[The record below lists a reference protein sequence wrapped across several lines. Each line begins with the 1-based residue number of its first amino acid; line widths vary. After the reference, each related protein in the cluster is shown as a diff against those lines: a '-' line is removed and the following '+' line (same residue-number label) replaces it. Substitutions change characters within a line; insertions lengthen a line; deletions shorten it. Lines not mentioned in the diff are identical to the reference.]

1 MFLNW
6 HLSHVSLTTIFKLG
20 IFDRNRIE
28 VMLISCCPQSHGHGC
43 HCTIIAGIRSSC
55 LIEVVSAKLFHHKVT
70 LFPCSE
76 YFVKGCLETK
86 VNTLFLTELTVY
98 SFICLSSCPRG
109 LLSYP
114 VGYNLLISFYY
125 FDVKKCF
132 FFSRFGPLR

>member
-28 VMLISCCPQSHGHGC
+28 VMLISCCPRSHDHDC
-43 HCTIIAGIRSSC
+43 HCTITAGISSSC

-98 SFICLSSCPRG
+98 SFICLSACTHG

-125 FDVKKCF
+125 FDVKKWF
-132 FFSRFGPLR
+132 FPDLVL